1 MIEHTSKQ
9 FDADMEAIRTAV
21 LNMGGLVE
29 QQLLRAIN
37 ALKSDEGESGRE
49 VLADEGRINTMQVNI
64 DRLCTQIISK
74 RQPAAVDLRL
84 VMTFGK
90 TINDLERIGDEAKKI
105 ATKAQQIRTG
115 GRITAAQLHELT
127 WVSETARQMVQKALD
142 ALARLDLRA
151 SAEVLREDEK
161 IDTEFAS
168 IVRQMVSYAMEDPR
182 TISTCIEIVLIAKGI
197 ERIGDHAKNICEYVV
212 HVVKGKD
219 VRHVSLAEIQQ
230 EINED
235 ETQP

>member
-1 MIEHTSKQ
+1 MSEHTSKQ

-37 ALKSDEGESGRE
+37 TLKSGDDEAAHD
-49 VLADEGRINTMQVNI
+49 VLADEGRINSMQVEI
-64 DRLCTQIISK
+64 DRLCNQIISK

-84 VMTFGK
+84 VMTFVK

-105 ATKAQQIRTG
+105 AAKAQQVREG
-115 GRITAAQLHELT
+115 GRITAGQLHELT

-142 ALARLDLRA
+142 ALARLDLKA
-151 SAEVLREDEK
+151 AAEVLREDEK
-161 IDTEFAS
+161 VDAEFVS

-182 TISTCIEIVLIAKGI
+182 TISASIEIVLIAKAI

-219 VRHVSLAEIQQ
+219 VRHASLAEIQQ
-230 EINED
+230 EISKG
-235 ETQP
+235 